1 MDSGSVVI
9 VGGTSGIG
17 RELAAEYARR
27 GRSVVVTGRDPDRTA
42 AIACEIGGATTG
54 LGIDLAEPDAI
65 AGAFASVGPV
75 RELVIA
81 AIERD
86 VNHIASYDLERAR
99 RLVTLKLV
107 GYPEVVHTL
116 SDRFT
121 AATSIVLFG
130 GLAKE
135 RPYDGSTTVS
145 TVNGGVSG
153 LVRTLAC
160 ELAPVR
166 VNAIHPGIIGD
177 SPYWVDKP
185 LGAFVERT
193 PIGRL
198 VTMREIV
205 GATIFLLECGGMNGA
220 DLFVDG
226 GWLLR

>member
-1 MDSGSVVI
+1 MGSGAVVVI
-9 VGGTSGIG
+9 GGTAGIG
-17 RELAAEYARR
+17 REVATEYVRR
-27 GRSVVVTGRDPDRTA
+27 GHEVVVTGRDADRA
-42 AIACEIGGATTG
+42 AEVARG
-54 LGIDLAEPDAI
+54 LGGSATGMALDLAEPERIGPALSRL
-65 AGAFASVGPV
+65 GAVS
-75 RELVIA
+75 RLVVA

-86 VNHIASYDLERAR
+86 VNHIASYDLAKAR

-107 GYPEVVHTL
+107 GYPEVVHSV
-116 SDRFT
+116 SDRFDED
-121 AATSIVLFG
+121 ASIVLFG

-135 RPYDGSTTVS
+135 RPYEGSTTVS

-166 VNAIHPGIIGD
+166 VNALHPGIVGD
-177 SPYWVDKP
+177 SPYWEDKP
-185 LGAFVERT
+185 VGAFVERT

-198 VTMREIV
+198 VTMREV
-205 GATIFLLECGGMNGA
+205 VEATVFLLECGGMNGC